1 MRSLLLCCCLFSSFT
16 QAADMLLIMDDLG
29 NSKLLGERALRLSA
43 PINFA
48 FLPYTPYASKLAVEA
63 HRLGHGV
70 LLHAPMAN
78 QKSMSLGPGGLYTD
92 MSKEELQQQ
101 LRYDLANIPQVQ
113 GMNNHMGSLLTE
125 QAEPMQW
132 VMEVVQKQ
140 GLYFID
146 SLTSSNS
153 IAFKKAKA
161 VGVPTL
167 KRNVFL
173 DNNVEESALQS
184 QFSKALKIAKQRGHV
199 VLIAHPYPETIDF
212 LEKQLPLLVQH
223 EVKLRRLDLYFQ
235 EQLWQPFRIPK
246 NLLSKYQLQ

>member
-1 MRSLLLCCCLFSSFT
+1 
-16 QAADMLLIMDDLG
+16 MLLIMDDLG
-29 NSKLLGERALRLSA
+29 NNWSLGERALRLNG

-78 QKSMSLGPGGLYTD
+78 HNGMKLGPGGLYMEMT
-92 MSKEELQQQ
+92 KEELQQQ
-101 LRYDLANIPQVQ
+101 LRSDLASIPQVQ

-125 QAEPMQW
+125 QSEPMQW
-132 VMEVVQKQ
+132 VVEVVQQQ

-146 SLTSSNS
+146 SLTSPNS
-153 IAFKKAKA
+153 IAFKKAKQA
-161 VGVPTL
+161 GVPTL
-167 KRNVFL
+167 KRHVFL
-173 DNNVEESALQS
+173 DNDVEATALQS
-184 QFSKALKIAKQRGHV
+184 QFSQALAIAKKRGQV

-212 LEKQLPLLVQH
+212 LEEQLPLLSQH
-223 EVKLRRLDLYFQ
+223 KVKLRRLDLYFQ